1 MNHSEVET
9 QAVAAAQLI
18 ANAAAKKPRTAVG
31 LPSDSDR
38 HYDLDELRACGFD
51 AMAATIVHHIAYNT
65 KRHKCAKA
73 YTLPYWQSFF
83 GGCSKQQARTAVKKA
98 LSARINDMPLLEIS
112 HGYFAKVWSPHY
124 LYVGPG
130 VEINTPSDADINT
143 PSTEGNQQK
152 VTKVKKDIEESGCK
166 KPAATTIEK
175 TSTQT
180 GKDKPYTPKPGEVLH
195 MAFRE
200 LQQVHELPFPEIGS
214 TLYKRDCSSAEAIGH
229 YLSLA
234 ELNEQQFAKWILNV
248 SNWCDFDGLVQP
260 CMDWSAEVSYPKLG
274 YLRAHLFEALTLYV
288 LYLDMQQEAAQALAV
303 KFEQWA
309 AEDAA
314 KKAIAP
320 AKNKSDLAQHVAD
333 KAAAKA
339 IAETPEPQPEPA
351 PAPNPEPLVVHYLT
365 ADDYEECNEPPLE
378 SEKAPLTPAEL
389 RALDHAKQQARIA
402 ALKQQKFAASAATM
416 FHGKPKHVKA
426 ALTPQAS
433 FVGHAKG

>member
-51 AMAATIVHHIAYNT
+51 AMAATIVHHIKYNT
-65 KRHKCAKA
+65 RCHKCPKA

-98 LSARINDMPLLEIS
+98 LAAKINDAPLLEIS

-130 VEINTPSDADINT
+130 VEINTPSSADINT

-166 KPAATTIEK
+166 KPAATTAGK
-175 TSTQT
+175 TSMQT

-200 LQQVHELPFPEIGS
+200 LQQIHELPFPEIGS
-214 TLYKRDCSSAEAIGH
+214 KLHKRDCSSAEAIGH

-234 ELNEQQFAKWILNV
+234 ELNEQQFAKWILTV
-248 SNWCDFDGLVQP
+248 GNWTDFDDVVQP
-260 CMDWSAEVSYPKLG
+260 CMDWSAGVWYPKLG

-288 LYLDMQQEAAQALAV
+288 QHLDMQKEASQAMAA

-314 KKAIAP
+314 KKAAAP
-320 AKNKSDLAQHVAD
+320 VKKLSNFAAHTQALLAKQQATTCPVVVQVKEAPV
-333 KAAAKA
+333 
-339 IAETPEPQPEPA
+339 PA
-351 PAPNPEPLVVHYLT
+351 PAVEPEVVNFLT
-365 ADDYEECNEPPLE
+365 SADYVECNEPPDDYP
-378 SEKAPLTPAEL
+378 KAPLTPKEL
-389 RALDHAKQQARIA
+389 LAAAKVKEFERLA
-402 ALKQQKFAASAATM
+402 AKNKATM
-416 FHGKPKHVKA
+416 FQHGKPKHAKA
-426 ALTPQAS
+426 AA
-433 FVGHAKG
+433 A